1 MGGGEMIE
9 HVGLDVSTYAPPPSR
24 FEPGTPP
31 IAEAIGMGA
40 AAEYLGGLGLQAVR
54 AYEEDIG
61 RYLYERVRL
70 AAVSVTRNACL
81 LLHGCLS
88 APRTCILTKPQHQ
101 HQHRAVFGAATLAL
115 STNTSA
121 CHTLKMK
128 GWRAPAV
135 EHNAW
140 GYGVWAAADPGPRGA
155 LLIQRRGTARNRR
168 LHVA

>member
-40 AAEYLGGLGLQAVR
+40 AAGYLGGLGLQAVR

-70 AAVSVTRNACL
+70 AAHAGIYTY
-81 LLHGCLS
+81 CLS
-88 APRTCILTKPQHQ
+88 AVAQ
-101 HQHRAVFGAATLAL
+101 V
-115 STNTSA
+115 
-121 CHTLKMK
+121 
-128 GWRAPAV
+128 
-135 EHNAW
+135 
-140 GYGVWAAADPGPRGA
+140 PGPRVHLHTLGSPA
-155 LLIQRRGTARNRR
+155 LACASRWDASCCQESKAP
-168 LHVA
+168 

>member
-1 MGGGEMIE
+1 MIE

-70 AAVSVTRNACL
+70 AATSSNPGTSSADALMPEPPVHCKIPRCAALASAFCFDVSCCQGIKPLDARLWV
-81 LLHGCLS
+81 LH
-88 APRTCILTKPQHQ
+88 
-101 HQHRAVFGAATLAL
+101 
-115 STNTSA
+115 
-121 CHTLKMK
+121 
-128 GWRAPAV
+128 
-135 EHNAW
+135 
-140 GYGVWAAADPGPRGA
+140 
-155 LLIQRRGTARNRR
+155 
-168 LHVA
+168 

>member
-40 AAEYLGGLGLQAVR
+40 AAGYLGGLGLQAVR

-70 AAVSVTRNACL
+70 AARAGIWDTLFAVAQVPEPLFALASEPCL
-81 LLHGCLS
+81 LPSCMCMVL
-88 APRTCILTKPQHQ
+88 
-101 HQHRAVFGAATLAL
+101 
-115 STNTSA
+115 
-121 CHTLKMK
+121 
-128 GWRAPAV
+128 
-135 EHNAW
+135 
-140 GYGVWAAADPGPRGA
+140 
-155 LLIQRRGTARNRR
+155 
-168 LHVA
+168 